1 MRVSGLDPKVKFRVT
16 ILDYQRYY
24 AANKAKLL
32 ADPVTLTK
40 LKNMFLLDTMG
51 IFNEILP
58 HIQEGKQL
66 ANLTGL
72 TNVTKGMNTQARDLS
87 LAYKRA
93 LDQSKTSGALSKNIL
108 MTLKDKYALFMN
120 SLVSQV
126 FPGID
131 NIKAE
136 AVKESPQ
143 GTQVTS
149 RSFADADN
157 QNNQQGDSQQQMPS
171 NVSNGLKT
179 GVLTIHTS
187 APDLIEEFLNLLKTA
202 GENNASVN
210 INMTDSNNATKQLSW
225 NLSGADKITEI
236 VKESYSSFSYN
247 FTDDGR
253 VKLF

>member
-1 MRVSGLDPKVKFRVT
+1 
-16 ILDYQRYY
+16 
-24 AANKAKLL
+24 
-32 ADPVTLTK
+32 
-40 LKNMFLLDTMG
+40 
-51 IFNEILP
+51 
-58 HIQEGKQL
+58 
-66 ANLTGL
+66 
-72 TNVTKGMNTQARDLS
+72 
-87 LAYKRA
+87 
-93 LDQSKTSGALSKNIL
+93 
-108 MTLKDKYALFMN
+108 MN